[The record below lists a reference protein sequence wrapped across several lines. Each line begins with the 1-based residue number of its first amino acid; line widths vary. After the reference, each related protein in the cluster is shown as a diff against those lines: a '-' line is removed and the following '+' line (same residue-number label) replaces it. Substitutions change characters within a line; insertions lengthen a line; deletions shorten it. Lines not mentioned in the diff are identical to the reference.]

1 MGILLDSCRFVEL
14 CPEVVCSCK
23 HFSCVRDADI
33 ESFFK
38 SEYADYSSQL
48 LGKSYAFVT
57 SSVEDE
63 LVCAF
68 TLSNS
73 SISADRLTNNQR
85 NRLNR
90 SIPNAKR
97 RRQYPAV
104 LIGQLAVFDGF
115 SGKRIGDELLDFI
128 KALTLDQE
136 MKSACR
142 YLLVDAVN
150 AVKVIDF
157 YKRNG
162 FKMLFASDAE
172 ESSYLGKSSDSTNKL
187 KTRLM
192 YFDLIQLK
200 G

>member
-1 MGILLDSCRFVEL
+1 MGILLDSCNFVEL
-14 CPEVVCSCK
+14 CPEVVFSCK
-23 HFSCVRDADI
+23 RFSCEKDADI

-57 SSVEDE
+57 DSVETE

-73 SISADRLTNNQR
+73 SVSADRLTNNQR

-90 SIPNAKR
+90 NIPNAKR

-128 KALTLDQE
+128 KALILNPE
-136 MKSACR
+136 IKSGCR
-142 YLLVDAVN
+142 YLLVDAIN
-150 AVKVIDF
+150 TFKVIDF
-157 YKRNG
+157 YERNG
-162 FKMLFASDAE
+162 FKMLFASDSE
-172 ESSYLGKSSDSTNKL
+172 ELSYLGKESDSTRKL

-192 YFDLIQLK
+192 YFDLIQLR

>member
-14 CPEVVCSCK
+14 YPEVVSSCK
-23 HFSCVRDADI
+23 QFSCVRDADI

-57 SSVEDE
+57 GSADAE

-68 TLSNS
+68 SLSNS
-73 SISADRLTNNQR
+73 SIATDRLTNNQR

-90 SIPNAKR
+90 GIPNAKR

-136 MKSACR
+136 IKSACR
-142 YLLVDAVN
+142 FLLVDAVN
-150 AVKVIDF
+150 TLKVIEF

-162 FKMLFASDAE
+162 FKMLFASDSE
-172 ESSYLGKSSDSTNKL
+172 EASYSGSDSGLARKL

>member
-1 MGILLDSCRFVEL
+1 MGILLDSCSFVEL
-14 CPEVVCSCK
+14 CPEVVFSCK
-23 HFSCVRDADI
+23 HFSCEKDADI

-57 SSVEDE
+57 DSVETE

-73 SISADRLTNNQR
+73 SVSADRLTNNQR

-90 SIPNAKR
+90 NIPNAKR

-128 KALTLDQE
+128 KALILNPE
-136 MKSACR
+136 IKSGCR
-142 YLLVDAVN
+142 YLLVDAIN
-150 AVKVIDF
+150 TFKVIDF
-157 YKRNG
+157 YERNG
-162 FKMLFASDAE
+162 FKMLFASDSE
-172 ESSYLGKSSDSTNKL
+172 ELSYLGKESDSTRKL

-192 YFDLIQLK
+192 YFDLIQLR

>member
-1 MGILLDSCRFVEL
+1 MGILLDSCNFVEL
-14 CPEVVCSCK
+14 CPEVVFSCK
-23 HFSCVRDADI
+23 CFSCEKDADI

-57 SSVEDE
+57 DSVETE

-73 SISADRLTNNQR
+73 SVSADRLTNNQR

-90 SIPNAKR
+90 NIPNAKR

-128 KALTLDQE
+128 KALILNPE
-136 MKSACR
+136 IKSGCR
-142 YLLVDAVN
+142 YLLVDAIN
-150 AVKVIDF
+150 TFKVIDF
-157 YKRNG
+157 YERNG
-162 FKMLFASDAE
+162 FKMLFASDSE
-172 ESSYLGKSSDSTNKL
+172 ELSYLGKESDSTRKL

-192 YFDLIQLK
+192 YFDLIQLR